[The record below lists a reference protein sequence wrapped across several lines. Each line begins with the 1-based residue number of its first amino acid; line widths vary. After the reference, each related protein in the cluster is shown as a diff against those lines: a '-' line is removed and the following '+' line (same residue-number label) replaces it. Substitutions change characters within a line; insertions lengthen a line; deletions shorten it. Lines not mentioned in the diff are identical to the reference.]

1 MTPQEQ
7 RNKRFDDRIAN
18 LNDEEVYSDAGW
30 GCMECGGGLKEE
42 FVKSH
47 LTSEVH
53 LAIEEV
59 ERWAGENSLQDSE
72 YPTPPYILTADL
84 LSFLTTLKK

>member
-47 LTSEVH
+47 ITSEVH
-53 LAIEEV
+53 ITIEQV
-59 ERWAGENSLQDSE
+59 ERWASGQASGEDGGQDE
-72 YPTPPYILTADL
+72 MVNLAQL